1 METNMTSLTNKY
13 KEKLEIAS
21 LFQEL
26 SRLMDVSGEEFFFAC
41 RHYLSKEE
49 IDEYIDESSNPKR
62 VVEILTT
69 LAQKDDEYYAYK
81 Y

>member
-1 METNMTSLTNKY
+1 MTPLTTKY

-26 SRLMDVSGEEFFFAC
+26 GELVQASGEEFFFAC

-49 IDEYIDESSNPKR
+49 IDEYIDESSNPQR

-69 LAQKDDEYYAYK
+69 LAQKDDEYYAYR